1 MSPPL
6 LTSATTRSA
15 SYLRYSMTASRGPL
29 DRRIAPRAIIE
40 HVAAPL
46 VVSAGDDQPGLVR
59 FLATGHRRV
68 DRDHDARQ
76 VRHALTCRPAQ
87 FFEQRARPQRPR
99 HVIEDLGVELLPA
112 DPGALVFADNLG
124 EERLRQIAS
133 VFVAAPARQPRRRIC
148 DQLTN
153 DLGRLRRRRNDHPRI
168 IAKPQPEHQHVPGVG
183 IPPACQLVTPSRL
196 MLRPTQSLWF
206 VGTKGRRDR
215 PVRPRYPTLGGLIP
229 RPARRRPHRE
239 HATLALD
246 HDIAHIGSRR
256 PNQRYP
262 CPAGLDLAADPFCP
276 RAGFTKPTARQDQ
289 PSPPITG
296 RRLLLTARQPA
307 PFVRN
312 RSQPV
317 LWQASRCLFPHPRR
331 QI

>member
-76 VRHALTCRPAQ
+76 VRHALTCASAILR
-87 FFEQRARPQRPR
+87 QRARPQRPR

-133 VFVAAPARQPRRRIC
+133 VFVAAPA
-148 DQLTN
+148 
-153 DLGRLRRRRNDHPRI
+153 
-168 IAKPQPEHQHVPGVG
+168 
-183 IPPACQLVTPSRL
+183 
-196 MLRPTQSLWF
+196 
-206 VGTKGRRDR
+206 
-215 PVRPRYPTLGGLIP
+215 
-229 RPARRRPHRE
+229 
-239 HATLALD
+239 
-246 HDIAHIGSRR
+246 
-256 PNQRYP
+256 
-262 CPAGLDLAADPFCP
+262 
-276 RAGFTKPTARQDQ
+276 
-289 PSPPITG
+289 
-296 RRLLLTARQPA
+296 
-307 PFVRN
+307 
-312 RSQPV
+312 
-317 LWQASRCLFPHPRR
+317 
-331 QI
+331 